1 MVARNEK
8 LPPSFSELVRTAEV
22 PVLVEFWAE
31 WCEPCR
37 IVSPTVVRIARDYS
51 GRMLTVKVDIDRRP
65 RVAEQYAIDSIPTI
79 MMFWK
84 GEPAMRLTGANSYQ
98 AIREEIERHW
108 PVGAD

>member
-1 MVARNEK
+1 MAARNRK
-8 LPPSFSELVRTAEV
+8 LPPSFFELIRTAEV

-37 IVSPTVVRIARDYS
+37 IVRPTVERIASDYA
-51 GRMLTVKVDIDRRP
+51 GRMLTVRVDIDRRP
-65 RVAEQYAIDSIPTI
+65 RVAEQFTIDSIPTI
-79 MMFWK
+79 MLFWK
-84 GEPAMRLTGANSYQ
+84 GEPAMRLTGAQPYQ